1 MPGMEREEMQEE
13 PATRLESE
21 RYKVLSTSFQVMLE
35 HQDRNRTA
43 VETIL
48 ARLSGLDRSSPL
60 ADPAQ
65 PPGPDRLFHFSE
77 DKSCTPSTQT
87 DHHLHLLNT
96 YSCSRKSMWRKKRP
110 FLMTILQQVPN

>member
-43 VETIL
+43 VETIV
-48 ARLSGLDRSSPL
+48 ARLSGLDPSSPITDPGLSGFDCCSPFPLLQIHLSHLVLVSSSTSPKTKVALL
-60 ADPAQ
+60 ALKLTTIA
-65 PPGPDRLFHFSE
+65 
-77 DKSCTPSTQT
+77 
-87 DHHLHLLNT
+87 
-96 YSCSRKSMWRKKRP
+96 RP
-110 FLMTILQQVPN
+110 

>member
-35 HQDRNRTA
+35 HQDRNLTA
-43 VETIL
+43 VETRV
-48 ARLSGLDRSSPL
+48 ARLSGLDRSSPIT
-60 ADPAQ
+60 DPPQ
-65 PPGPDRLFHFSE
+65 PTGRPFHFSV
-77 DKSCTPSTQT
+77 DKSCTPCTQT
-87 DHHLHLLNT
+87 DHDCTSLTHPPAVENQ
-96 YSCSRKSMWRKKRP
+96 CGEKNRP

>member
-48 ARLSGLDRSSPL
+48 ARLSGLDCRSPFPL
-60 ADPAQ
+60 LQ
-65 PPGPDRLFHFSE
+65 IHFSHLV
-77 DKSCTPSTQT
+77 SSSTSPKT
-87 DHHLHLLNT
+87 KFALLALKLT
-96 YSCSRKSMWRKKRP
+96 KIARP
-110 FLMTILQQVPN
+110 

>member
-43 VETIL
+43 VETIVAVCQVLIVVPLLQIHLSHLVSSSTSPKTKVALL
-48 ARLSGLDRSSPL
+48 ALKLTTI
-60 ADPAQ
+60 A
-65 PPGPDRLFHFSE
+65 PP
-77 DKSCTPSTQT
+77 
-87 DHHLHLLNT
+87 
-96 YSCSRKSMWRKKRP
+96 
-110 FLMTILQQVPN
+110 

>member
-43 VETIL
+43 VETIVAVCQVL
-48 ARLSGLDRSSPL
+48 IVVPLLQIHLSHLVASSPSPKTKVALL
-60 ADPAQ
+60 ALKLTTIA
-65 PPGPDRLFHFSE
+65 
-77 DKSCTPSTQT
+77 
-87 DHHLHLLNT
+87 
-96 YSCSRKSMWRKKRP
+96 RP
-110 FLMTILQQVPN
+110 

>member
-43 VETIL
+43 VETRV
-48 ARLSGLDRSSPL
+48 ARLSGLDCCSPFPLLQIHLSHLVAFSTSPKVALL
-60 ADPAQ
+60 A
-65 PPGPDRLFHFSE
+65 L
-77 DKSCTPSTQT
+77 KLT
-87 DHHLHLLNT
+87 
-96 YSCSRKSMWRKKRP
+96 
-110 FLMTILQQVPN
+110 TIAHP

>member
-43 VETIL
+43 VETIV
-48 ARLSGLDRSSPL
+48 ARLSGLDRSSPI

-65 PPGPDRLFHFSE
+65 PPGPGRLFHFSE
-77 DKSCTPSTQT
+77 DKSCTPCTQT
-87 DHHLHLLNT
+87 DHDCTSLTHPPAVENQCGEKT
-96 YSCSRKSMWRKKRP
+96 GP
-110 FLMTILQQVPN
+110 F

>member
-35 HQDRNRTA
+35 HQDRNRRA

-48 ARLSGLDRSSPL
+48 ARLSGLDCRSPI
-60 ADPAQ
+60 ADPPQ
-65 PPGPDRLFHFSE
+65 PPGPGRLFHS
-77 DKSCTPSTQT
+77 
-87 DHHLHLLNT
+87 N
-96 YSCSRKSMWRKKRP
+96 
-110 FLMTILQQVPN
+110 

>member
-43 VETIL
+43 VETIV
-48 ARLSGLDRSSPL
+48 ARLSGLDRRSPFPL
-60 ADPAQ
+60 LQ
-65 PPGPDRLFHFSE
+65 IHFSHLV
-77 DKSCTPSTQT
+77 SSSTSPKT
-87 DHHLHLLNT
+87 KFALLALKLT
-96 YSCSRKSMWRKKRP
+96 KIARP
-110 FLMTILQQVPN
+110 

>member
-21 RYKVLSTSFQVMLE
+21 RCKVLSTSFQVMLE

-48 ARLSGLDRSSPL
+48 ARLSGLDRSSLLQIQLSHLVLIASSTSPKTKVALLPL
-60 ADPAQ
+60 KLTTICTSLTHTPAVENQ
-65 PPGPDRLFHFSE
+65 CGEKNGPF
-77 DKSCTPSTQT
+77 
-87 DHHLHLLNT
+87 
-96 YSCSRKSMWRKKRP
+96 
-110 FLMTILQQVPN
+110 

>member
-43 VETIL
+43 VETIV
-48 ARLSGLDRSSPL
+48 ARLSGLDRSSLLRIHLSQLVASSTSPKVALL
-60 ADPAQ
+60 ALKLTTIA
-65 PPGPDRLFHFSE
+65 
-77 DKSCTPSTQT
+77 
-87 DHHLHLLNT
+87 
-96 YSCSRKSMWRKKRP
+96 RP
-110 FLMTILQQVPN
+110 

>member
-43 VETIL
+43 VETIV
-48 ARLSGLDRSSPL
+48 ARLSGLDRSSPI
-60 ADPAQ
+60 ADPPQ
-65 PPGPDRLFHFSE
+65 PPGRLFPFSE
-77 DKSCTPSTQT
+77 DKSCTPCTQT
-87 DHHLHLLNT
+87 DHDCTSLTHTSAVENQ
-96 YSCSRKSMWRKKRP
+96 CGEKNGP
-110 FLMTILQQVPN
+110 F